1 MSDQPTPA
9 PPAAAPKSRF
19 ALARTGAWA
28 LGAALLVLPVAAV
41 FGVFSVLRNEAGTAW
56 LLQNVPGLQVTAPRG
71 ALLGQNFG
79 ADRLNFSWAAGAA
92 GVELEGVELR
102 GAHWRWWLRPGVWA
116 GLQADSL
123 TARRVHIRSGPPSE
137 TPLTA
142 PRTLRLP
149 VEAQIARVAADE
161 LQIDELPPVRALSGR
176 VHAGA
181 QDGALHRIDNL
192 AFEWDRLRGSGQAR
206 LEADAPFAL
215 DAALALQ
222 STAGTPWTASASAL
236 GPLTAFELRTT
247 LRGEA
252 KAGQAPPALEAQV
265 QLLPFAAWPVGTLNA
280 RTQALDLSALSSQ
293 APQTRLSGRAVV
305 TSQGMAA
312 PIGAQIDFDNTLPG
326 RWNEGRLPVRRLQ
339 LGLLADPAR
348 RDRVELDTFDIQ
360 FGDVSAAAG
369 RWSGSGTWLG
379 SMFTLET
386 RMAALR
392 PQLLDARAP
401 AMTLTGP
408 LSLKIDGLPSPAGTA
423 QAGDVARAL
432 QVAFKGALEG
442 SIDGAPQPVSLTV
455 EGDANTHR
463 VELHKLHARSGAAS
477 AEMNASAERTPG
489 PRWQVRSEGKLVDF
503 DPVPWF
509 PGAQGSA
516 WRKGPHR
523 LNAGWKLDLALAE
536 SALREPVLQWLQTLQ
551 GEGSLQLTNSQLAG
565 VPVQAQLQLGQDPG
579 AAKAQRSRAQGEVL
593 LGSNRITIDGSG
605 DPAGSGETD
614 RVRIEVSA
622 GALAELAPLA
632 ALDPAL
638 APWAPRGGSLEA
650 TVSADGRWPLLHTE
664 ADASLKDVRLG
675 ELNVA
680 RGSAGWNLDLG
691 RQQSLSVRAELNDIT
706 LGTRR
711 VTVLRGELSGTLGSH
726 RLQLDMAAPINPPG
740 VLERVLAIKAQ
751 AGTQAQLAA
760 EGSWQAAPGGGG
772 TWSGTLQRLTA
783 GVWDG
788 KTDKRASN
796 DASWVDVD
804 AVRAQVDV
812 DARGEVSAANATA
825 GTAKL
830 AGGGAL
836 RWNEIRYRAAGQQP
850 DLTLQ
855 AELLPIAVAPML
867 QRAQTG
873 IQWGGDLRMSAAID
887 IRAGERFD
895 ADVRLRR
902 HDGDL
907 QVIENGQV
915 QPLGLTD
922 ADLSFTAHDG
932 VWLVKPLFA
941 GSTLGTISGAVT
953 VRTSPQRRWPE
964 AAAPIDGA
972 LQAQVPN
979 LSVWARWVPPGWRI
993 EGEAS
998 TVARVTG
1005 RFGAP
1010 EYTGELRGTG
1020 IGVRNLLQG
1029 LEFSDGDVLISLKGD
1044 RAEIERLSIRGGDGT
1059 LTAQGG
1065 ATFGT
1070 APAAQLKVTAQR
1082 FRVIGRI
1089 DRQLVASGNATLA
1102 LQPDR
1107 LRLEGRVGIDSG
1119 LFDLTRSDAPSLD
1132 DDVTV
1137 RREQADDKQ
1146 RAEAA
1151 TVSPIA
1157 RTAVVAIDI
1166 GLGDKLFL
1174 RGRGIDT
1181 RLAGDLKVSTPGGRL
1196 AVNGSVR
1203 AVDGTYNA
1211 YGQNLEIE
1219 RGLVVFSGPVAD
1231 PQLNILALRQNLDVR
1246 VGVAIAGSATNPRVR
1261 LYSDPEMSETDK
1273 LSWLILGRGPDG
1285 LGRTDTALVQGAALA
1300 LLAGEGEGPTD
1311 KVLKAIGID
1320 DLSFRQTEGDT
1331 RDTVIML
1338 GKQLNRQWYV
1348 GYERGVNAAS
1358 GSWQVIY
1365 RIAQRFTLRAQ
1376 SGEDNSLDLIWTWRL
1391 GEDPLGL
1398 KSPKN
1403 TKKPDSPPPK

>member
-1 MSDQPTPA
+1 MADLPAPTP
-9 PPAAAPKSRF
+9 PPVAPKSRF
-19 ALARTGAWA
+19 ALARTGGWA
-28 LGAALLVLPVAAV
+28 LGAALLILPVAAV
-41 FGVFSVLRNEAGTAW
+41 VGAFSVLRSEAGTAW
-56 LLQNVPGLQVTAPRG
+56 VLQNVPGLQVTAPRG
-71 ALLGQNFG
+71 ALLGEHFG
-79 ADRLNFSWAAGAA
+79 ADRLSVSWAAGAA
-92 GVELEGVELR
+92 GVELEGVELK
-102 GAHWRWWLRPGVWA
+102 GARWRWWLRPGVWA

-123 TARRVHIRSGPPSE
+123 TARRVLVRSGPPSAD
-137 TPLTA
+137 PLLQ
-142 PRTLRLP
+142 PRSLRLP
-149 VEAQIARVAADE
+149 AELQIARVEVGE
-161 LQIDELPPVRALSGR
+161 LQIDDLAPVRALTAR
-176 VHAGA
+176 VHASA
-181 QDGALHRIDNL
+181 EEGALHRVDAL
-192 AFEWDRLRGSGQAR
+192 AFEWDRLRASGQAR
-206 LEADAPFAL
+206 IGADAPFAF
-215 DAALALQ
+215 DAAVNLE
-222 STAGTPWTASASAL
+222 STAGTPWAASATAT
-236 GPLTAFELRTT
+236 GPLGAFELKAT

-252 KAGQAPPALEAQV
+252 KAGQAPPALEAQLQV
-265 QLLPFAAWPVGTLNA
+265 LPFAAWPIGTLNA
-280 RTQALDLSALSSQ
+280 STQALDLSALSSQ

-305 TSQGMAA
+305 TSQGRAE
-312 PIGAQIDFDNTLPG
+312 PIGAEIAFDNALPG
-326 RWNEGRLPVRRLQ
+326 RWNEGRLPVRRIELD
-339 LGLLADPAR
+339 LRADPAQ
-348 RDRVELDTFDIQ
+348 RDRVELSTFDIH
-360 FGDVSAAAG
+360 FGDAGAAAG
-369 RWSGSGTWLG
+369 RWSGSGTWHG
-379 SMFTLET
+379 PVFTLNT

-392 PQLLDARAP
+392 PQLLDSRAP
-401 AMTLTGP
+401 AMTLSGP
-408 LSLKIDGLPSPAGTA
+408 LSLKIDGLPSPAGA
-423 QAGDVARAL
+423 APAGTPARAL
-432 QVAFKGALEG
+432 QVDFKGALEG
-442 SIDGAPQPVSLTV
+442 SIDGAPQAMSVLV
-455 EGDANTHR
+455 EGDAGAQR
-463 VELHKLHARSGAAS
+463 IRLHKVHARSGAAT
-477 AEMNASAERTPG
+477 AELSASAERQAG
-489 PRWQVRSEGKLVDF
+489 ARWQARSEGKLVDF
-503 DPVPWF
+503 DPAPWV
-509 PGAQGSA
+509 PGAPGSA

-523 LNAGWKLDLALAE
+523 LNAAWKLDLALAE
-536 SALREPVLQWLQTLQ
+536 SAFAQPVLQWLQTLQ
-551 GEGSLQLTNSQLAG
+551 GEGSLDLTNSQLAG
-565 VPVQAQLQLGQDPG
+565 VPVQAQLRLGQDQG
-579 AAKAQRSRAQGEVL
+579 AAKAQRSRAQGEIL
-593 LGSNRITIDGSG
+593 LGSNRITVDGRG
-605 DPAGSGETD
+605 DPAGSGESD
-614 RVRIEVSA
+614 RVRLDVQA

-632 ALDPAL
+632 ALHPAL
-638 APWAPRGGSLEA
+638 ANWAPRSGSLEA
-650 TVSADGRWPLLHTE
+650 TVSVDGRWPLLHTE
-664 ADASLKDVRLG
+664 ADASIKDLRLG
-675 ELNVA
+675 ELGVA
-680 RGSAGWNLDLG
+680 RGSAGWKLDLG
-691 RQQSLSVRAELNDIT
+691 RQESVSVRAELGDIT
-706 LGTRR
+706 LGPRR
-711 VTVLRGELSGTLGSH
+711 ITVLRGDLSGTLRAH
-726 RLQLDMAAPINPPG
+726 RLQVDMAAPINPPG
-740 VLERVLAIKAQ
+740 VLERVLGIKAQ

-760 EGSWQAAPGGGG
+760 EGGWQAAPGGGG
-772 TWSGTLQRLTA
+772 NWSGTLQRLSA

-788 KTDKRASN
+788 KTDQRASN
-796 DASWVDVD
+796 DASWVDVGS
-804 AVRAQVDV
+804 VRAEVAVDTQG
-812 DARGEVSAANATA
+812 RVSAANASA
-825 GTAKL
+825 GGAKL

-850 DLTLQ
+850 DLSLQ
-855 AELLPIAVAPML
+855 AEVMPLAIAPML

-873 IQWGGDLRMSAAID
+873 IQWGGDLRMSASID

-895 ADVRLRR
+895 ADVTLRR

-922 ADLSFTAHDG
+922 ADITFTAHDG

-941 GSTLGTISGAVT
+941 GSTLCTISGAVT
-953 VRTSPQRRWPE
+953 VRTSAQRRWPE
-964 AAAPIDGA
+964 AAASIDGA

-979 LSVWARWVPPGWRI
+979 LAVWARWVPPGWRI

-1010 EYTGELRGTG
+1010 EYTGELRGSG
-1020 IGVRNLLQG
+1020 IAARNLLQG
-1029 LEFSDGDVLISLKGD
+1029 LEFSDGELLVSLKGD
-1044 RAEIERLSIRGGDGT
+1044 RAEVERLSIRGGDGT
-1059 LTAQGG
+1059 LTAEGG
-1065 ATFGT
+1065 ATFGS

-1107 LRLEGRVGIDSG
+1107 LRLEGRVDIDSG
-1119 LFDLTRSDAPSLD
+1119 LFDLSRSDAPSLD

-1137 RREQADDKQ
+1137 RRERVDDNE

-1151 TVSPIA
+1151 ASPAA
-1157 RTAVVAIDI
+1157 RGAVVAIDI

-1181 RLAGDLKVSTPGGRL
+1181 RLAGDLKISTPGGRL

-1211 YGQNLEIE
+1211 YGQKLEIE
-1219 RGLVVFSGPVAD
+1219 RGLVVFSGPVGN

-1331 RDTVIML
+1331 RDTVITL

-1376 SGEDNSLDLIWTWRL
+1376 SGEDNSIDLIWIWRF

-1398 KSPKN
+1398 KAPAKAP
-1403 TKKPDSPPPK
+1403 KPDSPPPK